1 VTWAK
6 FGDQY
11 SDDIAKAGLS
21 DAAYR
26 THTEAIGWLYRVE
39 DTGLRIPKTIVRR
52 FAGSDGYET
61 AIRELLLA
69 GFWREDGREYV
80 VEHHAE
86 VIRQSL
92 AAQLLKR
99 ETERNRLRRKRRAPG
114 PESPDV
120 SANVGTNADANVRP
134 TQPTIHTSDR
144 GSDDGWGVG
153 TIGSE
158 VNDGRLTA

>member
-1 VTWAK
+1 MTWAK
-6 FGDQY
+6 YGDQY

-39 DTGLRIPKTIVRR
+39 DTALRIPKTVVRR
-52 FAGSDGYET
+52 FAGSDGYEA
-61 AIRELLLA
+61 AIRELLA
-69 GFWREDGREYV
+69 CGYWREDSREYV

-99 ETERNRLRRKRRAPG
+99 ETERNRLRRKRRGPG
-114 PESPDV
+114 PEAPDV
-120 SANVGTNADANVRP
+120 SANVGTNSDTNVRP